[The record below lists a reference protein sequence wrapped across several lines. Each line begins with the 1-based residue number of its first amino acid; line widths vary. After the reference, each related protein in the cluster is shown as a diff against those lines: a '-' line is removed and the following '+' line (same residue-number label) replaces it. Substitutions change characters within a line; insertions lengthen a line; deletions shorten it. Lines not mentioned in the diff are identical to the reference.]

1 MVEPARWIQASNRLG
16 PERDHGQALVETA
29 LALSLLVFTLMG
41 GADIARVYAATLAV
55 ENASRAGAEAA
66 VMRVA
71 MTDPA
76 IVSYASDELGR
87 VSGVDATK
95 ATITVTHTTGSGG
108 ESLVN
113 VRVQYTFR
121 TLTPWPG
128 VPNAVALDRTAT
140 FRNYP

>member
-1 MVEPARWIQASNRLG
+1 MVAPDQ
-16 PERDHGQALVETA
+16 GQAIVETA
-29 LALSLLVFTLMG
+29 LALAFLVFTLLG
-41 GADIARVYAATLAV
+41 GADIARVYAAQLAV
-55 ENASRAGAEAA
+55 ENAARAGAEAA

-71 MTDPA
+71 TTDPA

-87 VSGVDATK
+87 VSGVDATQ
-95 ATITVTHTTGSGG
+95 AMITVTHTTGSGG

-113 VRVQYTFR
+113 VRVTYTFR

-128 VPNAVALDRTAT
+128 VPNSVALDRIAT

>member
-1 MVEPARWIQASNRLG
+1 VVEPARWIQAANQIGLA
-16 PERDHGQALVETA
+16 RDHGQALVETA

-76 IVSYASDELGR
+76 IASYASDELGR

>member
-1 MVEPARWIQASNRLG
+1 MVEPARWIQAANRPGLA
-16 PERDHGQALVETA
+16 RDQGQALVETA

-76 IVSYASDELGR
+76 IASYASDELGR

>member
-1 MVEPARWIQASNRLG
+1 LTSGSG
-16 PERDHGQALVETA
+16 PSSRFYARDHGQALVETA

-41 GADIARVYAATLAV
+41 GADIARVYAAQLAV
-55 ENASRAGAEAA
+55 TNASRAGAEAA

-71 MTDPA
+71 ITDPA

-87 VSGVDATK
+87 VAGVDATQ

-113 VRVQYTFR
+113 VRVRYTFR

-128 VPNAVALDRTAT
+128 VPNAVALDRTTT

>member
-1 MVEPARWIQASNRLG
+1 
-16 PERDHGQALVETA
+16 
-29 LALSLLVFTLMG
+29 MG
-41 GADIARVYAATLAV
+41 GADIARVYAAQLAV
-55 ENASRAGAEAA
+55 ENAARAGAEAS

-71 MTDPA
+71 TTDAA
-76 IVSYASDELGR
+76 ITSYASDELGR
-87 VSGVDATK
+87 MAGFDATQS
-95 ATITVTHTTGSGG
+95 TITITHTTGAGG

-113 VRVQYTFR
+113 VRVRYTFH

>member
-1 MVEPARWIQASNRLG
+1 MLAQ
-16 PERDHGQALVETA
+16 DHGQAIVETA
-29 LALSLLVFTLMG
+29 LALSLLIFTLLG
-41 GADIARVYAATLAV
+41 GADIARIYAAQLAV
-55 ENASRAGAEAA
+55 ENAARAGAEAA

-71 MTDPA
+71 TTDPA

-87 VSGVDATK
+87 VAGVDASQ

-113 VRVQYTFR
+113 VRVRYTFR

-128 VPNAVALDRTAT
+128 IPNSLDLDRTTT
-140 FRNYP
+140 FRNYS

>member
-1 MVEPARWIQASNRLG
+1 MALSPLHLARDA
-16 PERDHGQALVETA
+16 GQALVETA

-41 GADIARVYAATLAV
+41 GADIARVYAATLGV

-71 MTDPA
+71 TTDPQIIA
-76 IVSYASDELGR
+76 YASDELDR
-87 VSGVDATK
+87 ISGVDATQ
-95 ATITVTHTTGSGG
+95 ATITVTHTVGAGA

-113 VRVQYTFR
+113 VRVRYTFR

-128 VPNAVALDRTAT
+128 IPNSVALDRTT
-140 FRNYP
+140 PFRNYP

>member
-1 MVEPARWIQASNRLG
+1 VVEPDRWIQAANRLG
-16 PERDHGQALVETA
+16 LAQDHGQALVETA

-76 IVSYASDELGR
+76 IASYASDELGR

>member
-1 MVEPARWIQASNRLG
+1 VVEPARWIQAPNRLG
-16 PERDHGQALVETA
+16 LARDHGQALVETA

-55 ENASRAGAEAA
+55 ENSSRAGAEAA

-76 IVSYASDELGR
+76 IASYASDELGR
-87 VSGVDATK
+87 VAGVDATK
-95 ATITVTHTTGSGG
+95 ATISVTHTTGSGG

>member
-1 MVEPARWIQASNRLG
+1 VVEPDRWIQAANRLALAQ
-16 PERDHGQALVETA
+16 DHGQALVETA

-76 IVSYASDELGR
+76 IASYASDELGR